1 LHRADVFDAPTAEH
15 TSHFWRTALVNHW
28 ARAVGFDLA
37 WGTIFAA
44 QQRTEKA
51 MSAAADVAEAAAA
64 SATSVSEAAALL
76 AQSDRENAARASQAW
91 SDLVIELMT
100 TLHDG
105 YRVPEPL
112 AHTSIDVRKIFYPQW
127 WLERVGY
134 YGPKFYPCYGPCAAD
149 GSNRILPGDNGA
161 PSISAAQQAA
171 MPAQQAALPA
181 QAALAV
187 PAAKAAP
194 AAVEA
199 APAVQAVQATAAVG
213 PTALAQLPRGT
224 DAAGTT
230 PSAAALVGGSAG
242 SGGSGTWLWS
252 VGLVAFGVVLGG
264 GASRVSASRKRHE
277 TADAFGGE
285 YLAFGGGAAAA

>member
-1 LHRADVFDAPTAEH
+1 
-15 TSHFWRTALVNHW
+15 
-28 ARAVGFDLA
+28 
-37 WGTIFAA
+37 
-44 QQRTEKA
+44 
-51 MSAAADVAEAAAA
+51 
-64 SATSVSEAAALL
+64 
-76 AQSDRENAARASQAW
+76 
-91 SDLVIELMT
+91 
-100 TLHDG
+100 
-105 YRVPEPL
+105 
-112 AHTSIDVRKIFYPQW
+112 
-127 WLERVGY
+127 
-134 YGPKFYPCYGPCAAD
+134 
-149 GSNRILPGDNGA
+149 
-161 PSISAAQQAA
+161 
-171 MPAQQAALPA
+171 MPAQQAALPV

-187 PAAKAAP
+187 PAVQTATAAVQAAPAAVPAAPVVQAAKAAT

-199 APAVQAVQATAAVG
+199 APAVQEVQATAAVG